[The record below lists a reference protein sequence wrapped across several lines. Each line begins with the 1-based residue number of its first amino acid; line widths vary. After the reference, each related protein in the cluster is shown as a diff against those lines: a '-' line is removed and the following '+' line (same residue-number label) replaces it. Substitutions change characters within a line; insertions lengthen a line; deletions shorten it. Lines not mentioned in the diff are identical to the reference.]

1 MSKEKQIIE
10 RLERIE
16 KLISSQS
23 HGLKKVLNFNEACQ
37 YLELSKSY
45 LYKLTSSRALPF
57 YKPSGKK
64 LYFKRKELDEWLLRN
79 RSKSSHDL
87 NQSADNYLI
96 KNRKGGGHEKA
107 SNSFKKEWFR
117 L

>member
-1 MSKEKQIIE
+1 MSKEVQIIE

-16 KLISSQS
+16 KLISSQT
-23 HGLKKVLNFNEACQ
+23 HGIKKVLSFNEACQ

-45 LYKLTSSRALPF
+45 LYKLTSSGAIIF
-57 YKPSGKK
+57 YRPSGKK

-79 RSKSSHDL
+79 RSKSSDEL

-96 KNRKGGGHEKA
+96 KNRG
-107 SNSFKKEWFR
+107 R
-117 L
+117 